1 MPVPLAGWTTRA
13 SSRAATATA
22 AVAVALLALPMAG
35 CADFSQQDRSRQA
48 GSFSSVPEGSGP
60 GRDQPPAPDT
70 EETDPP
76 TGPCVDPNPAVIA
89 TCLGTTGGVRP
100 ADPEGKTTYVA
111 ERTTGKIII
120 SKRYG
125 PQREVAS
132 VPVDGGGDGGLIDFE
147 LSPTYL
153 QDQMI
158 YALITTSED
167 NRVVRIA
174 PGNSVK
180 PILTGIPKGATG
192 NMGSISFA
200 SPSDLRVA
208 TGDGGN
214 PAAAND
220 PSSLA
225 GKIFSIDPDAP
236 DPRPRMIAS
245 GFGSNV
251 ALCPDPLSGTLF
263 VADSGPAGDR
273 LQQVEAGGLRLLWS
287 WADRPGVTGCAVT
300 DGVISVSIAG
310 KFRIDSLTAPTN
322 ANPTVGEPQA
332 SDVKEQFGAV
342 GRMSTFGAAAQIATV
357 NKTVRGAPPTT
368 TNDRVAIFTGSAS
381 AEDRS

>member
-1 MPVPLAGWTTRA
+1 MLSSLGRRAPRGPSRTR
-13 SSRAATATA
+13 TA
-22 AVAVALLALPMAG
+22 AVAAVVTLLALPVAG
-35 CADFSQQDRSRQA
+35 CADFSAQDKSRQA
-48 GSFSSVPEGSGP
+48 GSFSSVPEGGGLRP
-60 GRDQPPAPDT
+60 DQKPPQSS

-89 TCLGTTGGVRP
+89 TCLATTGGVRP
-100 ADPEGKTTYVA
+100 ADPEGRTTYVA

-125 PQREVAS
+125 PQREVAA
-132 VPVDGGGDGGLIDFE
+132 VPVDGAGDGGLIDFE
-147 LSPTYL
+147 LSPTYQ

-158 YALITTSED
+158 YALITTGED

-200 SPSDLRVA
+200 SPSELRVA
-208 TGDGGN
+208 TGNAGDAGASTN
-214 PAAAND
+214 PG
-220 PSSLA
+220 SLA

-236 DPRPRMIAS
+236 NPRPRMIAS

-251 ALCPDPLSGTLF
+251 ALCPDPQTGALF

-287 WADRPGVTGCAVT
+287 WADRPGLTGCAVT
-300 DGVISVSIAG
+300 EGVVSVSIAS
-310 KFRIDSLTAPTN
+310 KFRIDSLAAPTN
-322 ANPTVGEPQA
+322 ANPTVSEPQA
-332 SDVKEQFGAV
+332 ADVKEQFGAV
-342 GRMSTFGAAAQIATV
+342 GRMSTFGGAAQIATI
-357 NKTVRGAPPTT
+357 NKTVSGAPPTT
-368 TNDRVAIFTGSAS
+368 TNDRVAIFSGTAG
-381 AEDRS
+381 AEDLT

>member
-1 MPVPLAGWTTRA
+1 MSSPLAERRRRA
-13 SSRAATATA
+13 SSRARATT
-22 AVAVALLALPMAG
+22 VAVAAALLTLPVTG
-35 CADFSQQDRSRQA
+35 CADFSQQDLSRQA
-48 GSFSSVPEGSGP
+48 GPFSSVPAQSGSTP
-60 GRDQPPAPDT
+60 DPRPPQDT

-111 ERTTGKIII
+111 ERQTGKIII

-125 PQREVAS
+125 PQREVAA
-132 VPVDGGGDGGLIDFE
+132 VPVDGSGDGGLIDFE

-158 YALITTSED
+158 YALITTGED

-174 PGNSVK
+174 PGDSVK

-200 SPSDLRVA
+200 SPSELRVA
-208 TGDGGN
+208 TGDAGN
-214 PAAAND
+214 PGAANN
-220 PSSLA
+220 PASLA
-225 GKIFSIDPDAP
+225 GKIFSIDPEAP
-236 DPRPRMIAS
+236 APRPKLIAS

-287 WADRPGVTGCAVT
+287 WADRPGLTGCAVT
-300 DGVISVSIAG
+300 DSVISVSIAG

-322 ANPTVGEPQA
+322 ANPTVSEPQA

-342 GRMSTFGAAAQIATV
+342 GRMSTFGPAAQIATV
-357 NKTVRGAPPTT
+357 NKTVRGAPSTT

-381 AEDRS
+381 AEDRT

>member
-1 MPVPLAGWTTRA
+1 MPRT
-13 SSRAATATA
+13 SSRVRALTA
-22 AVAVALLALPMAG
+22 AAAAALLALPLTG
-35 CADFSQQDRSRQA
+35 CADFSDQDRSRQA
-48 GSFSSVPEGSGP
+48 GPFSSVPERGGP
-60 GRDQPPAPDT
+60 GQDQPPPPDT

-76 TGPCVDPNPAVIA
+76 KGPCVDPNPAVIA

-100 ADPEGKTTYVA
+100 ADPAGKTTYVA
-111 ERTTGKIII
+111 ERRTGKIII

-125 PQREVAS
+125 PQREVAA

-158 YALITTSED
+158 YALITTGED
-167 NRVVRIA
+167 NRIVRIA

-192 NMGSISFA
+192 NMGSISFV
-200 SPSDLRVA
+200 SPSELRVA
-208 TGDGGN
+208 TGNAGN
-214 PAAAND
+214 PGAAND

-236 DPRPRMIAS
+236 APRPTMIAA

-300 DGVISVSIAG
+300 EGVISVSIAS

-322 ANPTVGEPQA
+322 ANPTVSEPQA

-342 GRMSTFGAAAQIATV
+342 GRMSTFGAAAQIATI
-357 NKTVRGAPPTT
+357 NKSVPGAPPTT
-368 TNDRVAIFTGSAS
+368 TNDRVAIFAGSAS
-381 AEDRS
+381 AEDRT